1 VTRAVVE
8 RGRPQPTPSVERPSA
23 RSLDRIIR
31 TARAG
36 SRRVTLV
43 HPGWITFAASVL
55 LALLGIY
62 CINLTAEPGAVSM
75 SGLAKKQLAFLGVGL
90 IAAFLTM
97 LPSYRLIGRMTPLL
111 VLATIG
117 ALVLLLAPF
126 APESLVTPRN
136 GARRWI
142 NLGVVDFQPSELAK
156 IVYVIAVARYLRF
169 RSNHRRF
176 LGLVP
181 PALITFVPVAL
192 ILVEP
197 DLGTAL
203 LFLPALFAMLIAAGA
218 RLKHLILV
226 VAVAAITAPAMY
238 PLLQPHQKS
247 RVQAIYYQIIGD
259 DSHADSIN
267 YQGFRAMTVVGAGG
281 ATGLPQPKSRA
292 LLHFNR
298 LPEDHNDMIFA
309 VISTRFGLLGG
320 LSLLALYLLWGVGA
334 LLSAAVSK
342 DAFGRLVIVGL
353 TAIVMTQMVINI
365 GMTIG
370 LLPITGMTLPF
381 VSYGGS
387 SLVAA
392 FLAVGLICNVA
403 MRRPVSVQ
411 ASPFEF
417 RDDDD

>member
-1 VTRAVVE
+1 MTRALVE
-8 RGRPQPTPSVERPSA
+8 RGAPQPTPTVARPSS

-36 SRRVTLV
+36 SRRMTLA
-43 HPGWITFAASVL
+43 HPGWLTFGASL
-55 LALLGIY
+55 LLTALGIY
-62 CINLTAEPGAVSM
+62 CINLT
-75 SGLAKKQLAFLGVGL
+75 SGPNAAGLNPLAQRQLAFLAVAVLGAL
-90 IAAFLTM
+90 AAM
-97 LPSYRLIGRMTPLL
+97 IPSYRLIGRLTPLM
-111 VLATIG
+111 VIVTIG
-117 ALVLLLAPF
+117 ALVLLLLPF
-126 APESLVTPRN
+126 APESIVTPRN

-169 RSNHRRF
+169 RSNHRR
-176 LGLVP
+176 LVGLAP
-181 PALITFVPVAL
+181 PALITFVPMAL

-218 RLKHLILV
+218 RLKHLMLV
-226 VAVAAITAPAMY
+226 VAIAGMTAPAMY

-281 ATGLPQPKSRA
+281 VSGFPESKSRA
-292 LLHFNR
+292 ILHFNR

-309 VISTRFGLLGG
+309 VVSNRFGLFGALGVLG
-320 LSLLALYLLWGVGA
+320 LYLLWAVGA
-334 LLSAAVSK
+334 MLSAALSK
-342 DAFGRLVIVGL
+342 DAFGRLVVVGL
-353 TAIVMTQMVINI
+353 TAIVLTQVVINV

-392 FLAVGLICNVA
+392 FLSVGLICNVA

-411 ASPFEF
+411 SAPFEF
-417 RDDDD
+417 DDDDA